1 MYDFA
6 PAIGRGLDRAI
17 RPALR
22 FLHLTL
28 GLSPAQVTW
37 AAFGASV
44 AAGAAVAAGRL
55 GWGLGLMA
63 LGQVLDGIDGGIA
76 REFGLASEA
85 GRRLDTQLDR
95 ASEAGLFARFA
106 LRRPLPPPPALVAPL
121 AAPPHTGPAPGP
133 QA

>member
-55 GWGLGLMA
+55 GWGLRLMG
-63 LGQVLDGIDGGIA
+63 LGQGLDGIRSGTA
-76 REFGLASEA
+76 REVDPRSEA
-85 GRRLDTQLDR
+85 RRQRHAQRDR
-95 ASEAGLFARFA
+95 AAE
-106 LRRPLPPPPALVAPL
+106 
-121 AAPPHTGPAPGP
+121 PGR
-133 QA
+133 

>member
-22 FLHLTL
+22 FFHLTL

-55 GWGLGLMA
+55 GWGLGLIA
-63 LGQVLDGIDGGIA
+63 LGQGPHGIDGGIA
-76 REFGLASEA
+76 REVGLASA
-85 GRRLDTQLDR
+85 AGGRRSGPGRRRARESGGRGPGVGGLALGGDT
-95 ASEAGLFARFA
+95 GARS
-106 LRRPLPPPPALVAPL
+106 PS
-121 AAPPHTGPAPGP
+121 
-133 QA
+133 